1 VAQPP
6 TAGPPDWNARYQQ
19 GDVPWD
25 SGIRSRELARVIEDG
40 LVQPCRALEIGCGT
54 GTNAVFLAQQGFDVT
69 GIDLS
74 PKALALAEQKA
85 DDAGVKATFL
95 KADVCSLR
103 VDLGVF
109 DFVFDRGCYHCV
121 RRTDLAGLL
130 DTLRRV
136 TQPGSKYLVLAGNA
150 NEQSEEG
157 PPRVHEHE
165 IRRDLGP
172 LFDVEFIREMR
183 FEDKGGVDGPLGWS
197 CLLRRKAGP

>member
-1 VAQPP
+1 MAQPP
-6 TAGPPDWNARYQQ
+6 SAGPPDWNARYQQ
-19 GDVPWD
+19 GDTPWD
-25 SGIRSRELARVIEDG
+25 SGIRSRELARIVNDR
-40 LVQPCRALEIGCGT
+40 LVNPCRMLEIGCGT
-54 GTNAVFLAQQGFDVT
+54 GTNSVFLAQQGFDVT
-69 GIDLS
+69 AIDLS
-74 PKALALAEQKA
+74 PDALKLAQKKAN
-85 DDAGVKATFL
+85 DAGVQVKFV

-109 DFVFDRGCYHCV
+109 EFVFDRGCYHCV

-130 DTLRRV
+130 ETLRSV

-165 IRRDLGP
+165 IRSDLGP
-172 LFDVEFIREMR
+172 LFDFDFIREIR

-197 CLLRRKAGP
+197 CLSTRK